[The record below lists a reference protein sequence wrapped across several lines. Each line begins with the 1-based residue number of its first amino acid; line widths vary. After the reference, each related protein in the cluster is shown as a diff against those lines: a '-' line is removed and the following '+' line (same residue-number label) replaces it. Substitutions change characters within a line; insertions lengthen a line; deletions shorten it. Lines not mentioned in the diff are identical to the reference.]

1 MSPPLDD
8 LQAFACVARHRSFRK
23 AAQELQLTPSALS
36 HSMNRLEQQLGMR
49 LLHRT
54 TRSVSATEAGEL
66 LLQQLLPALGQIDLA
81 LEQLNQKRSQ
91 PAGRLRLNVPRAALQ
106 LLLAPKLAAWSQAY
120 PDITLEVVG
129 NDALVD
135 IVAEGF
141 DAGIRFD
148 ETLQQDMVAVPLG
161 PPVGFGVCAAP
172 AYLQQHGVPQTP
184 DELLQ
189 HQCLQF
195 RFPSGVVF
203 PWQFVDDGKQISLS
217 TRGRLIL
224 DDLDLILQA
233 AVAGVGIAYHYLA
246 RIEPYRASGQLQLLL
261 PHWLPPAERLY
272 LYYPRGRNLPAA
284 LRAFIDFFK

>member
-36 HSMNRLEQQLGMR
+36 HSMSRLEQQLGMR

-161 PPVGFGVCAAP
+161 PPIGFGVCAAP
-172 AYLQQHGVPQTP
+172 AGRAGRASRIPQHVSRLGGRAHELPARRGRDGAGPRHRGQGGGGLPARRLIREAHADDGRLGAVPAPSGEARRCDRACQQTHVAE
-184 DELLQ
+184 DLLQ
-189 HQCLQF
+189 CMPIHA
-195 RFPSGVVF
+195 S
-203 PWQFVDDGKQISLS
+203 DDM
-217 TRGRLIL
+217 L
-224 DDLDLILQA
+224 DDL
-233 AVAGVGIAYHYLA
+233 
-246 RIEPYRASGQLQLLL
+246 P
-261 PHWLPPAERLY
+261 
-272 LYYPRGRNLPAA
+272 
-284 LRAFIDFFK
+284 

>member
-36 HSMNRLEQQLGMR
+36 HSMSRLEQQLGMR

-161 PPVGFGVCAAP
+161 PPIGFGVCAAP

-184 DELLQ
+184 DDLLQ

-203 PWQFVDDGKQISLS
+203 PWQFARDGKRIALT

-233 AVAGVGIAYHYLA
+233 AVAGVGIGYHYLA
-246 RIEPYRASGQLQLLL
+246 RIEPHLASGQLQLMLQD
-261 PHWLPPAERLY
+261 WLPPTERLY